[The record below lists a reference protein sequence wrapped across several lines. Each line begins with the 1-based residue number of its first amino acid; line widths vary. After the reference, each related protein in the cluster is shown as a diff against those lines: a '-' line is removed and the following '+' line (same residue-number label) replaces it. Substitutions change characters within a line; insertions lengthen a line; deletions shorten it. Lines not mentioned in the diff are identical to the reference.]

1 MTTLLAI
8 NNYYYRRGGAEVVY
22 LEQNRMFEALGWQV
36 IPFAMKHLNNLDTP
50 WSSYFVEQ
58 IEFGEPYSWRE
69 RLVRVPKV
77 IYSLEARRQLAR
89 LLDRVRVNVCHAH
102 NVYHH
107 ISPSIFSLLHERGIP
122 TVLTLHDLKIAC
134 PAYHMLAPDGICERC
149 KGGRLHNV
157 VLHRCIKGSTGLSTV
172 VMIEAILHRLLGT
185 YRRYVSR
192 FVVPSRFY
200 VDKLCEWGVSASLL
214 THVPNFVDAR
224 AYRPEYTAGR
234 GVIYFGRVSREKGL
248 ATLIR
253 AAAAVRCTVRIAG
266 AGPELESL
274 RALAAQ
280 LGADVTFLGYLKG
293 EALHTAIREARAV
306 VLPSEWYENAPVSVL
321 EAYAL
326 GKPLVG
332 ARIGGIPELIRETET
347 GVGFQSG
354 DAKSLGDALHR
365 MMNCSDVEIERMGR
379 GARSWVEQDFTTA
392 VYRDRILSIYR
403 ELGIDGF
410 AVHRDLP
417 ATATGS
423 ELP

>member
-22 LEQNRMFEALGWQV
+22 LEQNRMFEALGWEV
-36 IPFAMKHLNNLDTP
+36 IPFAMKHPSNLVTP
-50 WSSYFVEQ
+50 WSPYFVQE
-58 IEFGEPYSWRE
+58 IEFGEQYSWRE

-89 LLDRVRVNVCHAH
+89 LLDRVQVNVAHAH

-107 ISPSIFSLLHERGIP
+107 ISPSIFSLLHDRGIP

-134 PAYHMLAPDGICERC
+134 PAYNMLAPDGICERC

-157 VLHRCIKGSTGLSTV
+157 VVHRCIKGSTGLSAV
-172 VMIEAILHRLLGT
+172 VMMEAVLHRLLGT
-185 YRRYVSR
+185 YRRYVNR
-192 FVVPSRFY
+192 LIVPSRFY
-200 VDKLCEWGVSASLL
+200 INKLAEWGVPTSLL
-214 THVPNFVDAR
+214 THVPNFVDAG
-224 AYRPEYTAGR
+224 AYRPGYAAGR
-234 GVIYFGRVSREKGL
+234 GFIYFGRVSREKGL

-266 AGPELESL
+266 TGFELETL

-280 LGADVTFLGYLKG
+280 LNADVTFLGHLTG
-293 EALHTAIREARAV
+293 EALHAAIREARAV

-332 ARIGGIPELIRETET
+332 ARIGGIPELVREPDT
-347 GVGFQSG
+347 GLSFASG
-354 DAKSLGDALHR
+354 DAKSLGAALYE
-365 MMNCSDVEIERMGR
+365 MMNRSDVEIERMGHS
-379 GARSWVEQDFTTA
+379 ARSWVEQEFTTA
-392 VYRDRILSIYR
+392 AYRDRILHIYR
-403 ELGIDGF
+403 DLGVDGS
-410 AVHRDLP
+410 AVDREP
-417 ATATGS
+417 AAIGTAS